1 METNKTTSLLF
12 VCCLSLSI
20 AGCGGSGSSTDK
32 TVDDEQ
38 QNNDDNGN
46 QYTSTIPSL
55 SLLDGKN
62 PTYAVTE
69 RTSLRVPFEVQD
81 ADTNI
86 DDMEFLISIGANNNP
101 NFTYQY
107 SIDKE
112 NSTLNI
118 EFGSFDFYPSSSN
131 YATFSVSD
139 GVNTV
144 QESFN
149 LVLNPI
155 VVSDYISLSGQKVFS
170 GVDYD
175 INFVVRTKNIDEFQI
190 FSVEYQDTA
199 YNITDPLNIRYDL
212 DNKVFSLNANS
223 SLKGENVPVEIIY
236 GNNEDQYIKTLYFD
250 VFNDFSANETDVY
263 NKIIQTRQQIILSNE
278 FEEISKYLAQYMF
291 STNKMSANEFETV
304 INEIS
309 TLKQQRVRNNYEFTL
324 SDYENEILSE
334 SNYYADD
341 YTSQQAI
348 ASMDQILLSV
358 SDDVTDIL
366 ELTNEL
372 VVNSGLSISTLSK
385 EQMDYNL
392 VNSRFIGNLNYGN
405 YVDGNWIF
413 NENYSYLKAPIQKL
427 RHSTTL

>member
-1 METNKTTSLLF
+1 MEINKTISLLCI
-12 VCCLSLSI
+12 CCLSLFI
-20 AGCGGSGSSTDK
+20 AGCGGSSTD
-32 TVDDEQ
+32 TTFDDEQ
-38 QNNDDNGN
+38 QNNEDNEN
-46 QYTSTIPSL
+46 QYSSTIPSL
-55 SLLDGKN
+55 SLLDGNN

-69 RTSLRVPFEVQD
+69 RTSLRVPFQVQD

-86 DDMEFLISIGANNNP
+86 DDMEFLISIGTNNNP

-107 SIDKE
+107 SIDTE

-149 LVLNPI
+149 LVLNSL

-170 GVDYD
+170 NVDYD
-175 INFVVRTKNIDEFQI
+175 INFIVRTKNIDEFQI
-190 FSVEYQDTA
+190 FSVEYQDTE

-212 DNKVFSLNANS
+212 ENKVFSLNANN

-250 VFNDFSANETDVY
+250 VLNDFSANETDVY
-263 NKIIQTRQQIILSNE
+263 NKIIKTRQQIILSNE

-291 STNKMSANEFETV
+291 STNKMSANEFEAI

-309 TLKQQRVRNNYEFTL
+309 NLKQQRVRNNYEFTL
-324 SDYENEILSE
+324 SNYENEILSE
-334 SNYYADD
+334 NNYYADD

-348 ASMDQILLSV
+348 ESMDQILLSV
-358 SDDVTDIL
+358 SDNVTDIL

-372 VVNSGLSISTLSK
+372 IINSGLSISTLSK
-385 EQMDYNL
+385 EQMNYNL

-405 YVDGNWIF
+405 YVDGDWIF

-427 RHSTTL
+427 RHTVTL